1 VTRVL
6 LALPAHRALA
16 EAMAPGLRA
25 RVGRLEWRR
34 FPDGESLVA
43 VDDEIADADVA
54 LLASLHHP
62 DEIALP
68 LRFTAATAREF
79 GARSVGLIAPYLAY
93 MRQDARFHRGEAI
106 SAPLFAR
113 FLEDSFDW
121 LVTVDPHLHRNP
133 DLAILYRIPARRVS
147 AAPRVAQWIGE
158 QVPDAVLIGPDSE
171 SEQWVRDIA
180 QRAGVPF
187 QVLNKVRHGDLD
199 VEVSLPDAT
208 AAHGRTPVIV
218 DDIVSSGRTVIE
230 TLGHLRRL
238 GLPPAICIAIHA
250 VFSGDAYEQLL
261 AGGASRVV
269 STDAIPHPS
278 NAIGLAG
285 LLTEAVD
292 ALFGSEPSKDEYDA

>member
-6 LALPAHRALA
+6 LAMPVHQALA

-43 VDDEIADADVA
+43 VDDEIAGADVA
-54 LLASLHHP
+54 VLASLHHP
-62 DEIALP
+62 DEIALA
-68 LRFTAATAREF
+68 LRFAAATAREF

-93 MRQDARFHRGEAI
+93 MRQDTRFHRGEAI
-106 SAPLFAR
+106 SAPIFAR

-133 DLAILYRIPARRVS
+133 DLATLYRIPARRVS

-158 QVPDAVLIGPDSE
+158 HVPDAVLIGPDSE

-218 DDIVSSGRTVIE
+218 DDIVSSGRTMIE

>member
-1 VTRVL
+1 MTRVL
-6 LALPAHRALA
+6 LAVPAQQALA

-43 VDDEIADADVA
+43 IDDEIAGADVA

-62 DEIALP
+62 DEIALA
-68 LRFTAATAREF
+68 LRFSAATAREF

-93 MRQDARFHRGEAI
+93 MRQDTRFHRGEAI

-133 DLAILYRIPARRVS
+133 DLAALYRIPARRVS
-147 AAPRVAQWIGE
+147 AAPRVAQWISE
-158 QVPDAVLIGPDSE
+158 QVPEAVLIGPDSE

-180 QRAGVPF
+180 LRAGVPF
-187 QVLNKVRHGDLD
+187 QVLSKVRHGDRD
-199 VEVSLPDAT
+199 VDVSLPN
-208 AAHGRTPVIV
+208 AAAASGRTPVIV
-218 DDIVSSGRTVIE
+218 DDIVSSGRTMIE

-238 GLPPAICIAIHA
+238 GLPAATCIAIHA

-261 AGGASRVV
+261 AGGAARVV

-278 NAIGLAG
+278 NGIGLAA
-285 LLTEAVD
+285 LLAEAAD
-292 ALFGSEPSKDEYDA
+292 PLFGGQPLEGRA